1 MTSQLGSFIS
11 GNAMATAPQQ
21 YELLELMVKAVED
34 VKRRLRKSTDAL
46 EAAGI
51 PYAVIGGNAVA
62 AWVETVEP
70 SAVRTTVDVDLLLR
84 REDFERAKLTLEAAG
99 FIYDNILGVDLFL
112 DDRNANP
119 RQAVHI
125 LWAAEKVKLNDP
137 ETAPDVESVEILK
150 NRRVLSLESLLKM
163 KLIAYR
169 TKDRMHMLDM
179 IELGMIDQSWPA
191 RFQPELA
198 SRLQYLLDN
207 PEPSH

>member
-1 MTSQLGSFIS
+1 
-11 GNAMATAPQQ
+11 MATAPQQ

-34 VKRRLRKSTDAL
+34 VKIRLRRSAEAL

-84 REDFERAKLTLEAAG
+84 REDFVRARTALETAG

-112 DDRNANP
+112 DNAQANP

-125 LWAAEKVKLNDP
+125 LWANEKVK
-137 ETAPDVESVEILK
+137 ESYAVASPDVEQCGIIQG
-150 NRRVLSLESLLKM
+150 RRVLDLESLVRM
-163 KLIAYR
+163 KLIANR
-169 TKDRMHMLDM
+169 DKDRTHLRDF
-179 IELGMIDQSWPA
+179 IEVGLIDQNWVY
-191 RFQPELA
+191 RFPTELA
-198 SRLQYLLDN
+198 ARLQHLFDT
-207 PEPSH
+207 PGG

>member
-1 MTSQLGSFIS
+1 M
-11 GNAMATAPQQ
+11 MATAPQQ

-84 REDFERAKLTLEAAG
+84 REDFERAKHTLEAAG

-112 DDRNANP
+112 DDTNANP

-125 LWAAEKVKLNDP
+125 LWANEKVK
-137 ETAPDVESVEILK
+137 ESYSVASPDVSQYASLS
-150 NRRVLSLESLLKM
+150 NRRVLDLQALVTM
-163 KLIAYR
+163 KLIANR
-169 TKDRMHMLDM
+169 RKDHTHLDDL
-179 IELGMIDQSWPA
+179 IELGLIDQSWPA
-191 RFQPELA
+191 RFPNELA
-198 SRLQYLLDN
+198 ARLQYLLDN
-207 PEPSH
+207 PEPSR